1 MGLLNQ
7 LLPCCYSDHDALDGD
22 VECRIIG
29 GGDDEDDD
37 VYDDDDDDD
46 DEDGDDD
53 DDVECRILVFR
64 GVEPSLLPRQ
74 QS

>member
-1 MGLLNQ
+1 MLNQ
-7 LLPCCYSDHDALDGD
+7 LLHCCYSDHDALDGD
-22 VECRIIG
+22 VEWRIIG
-29 GGDDEDDD
+29 GGEAEDNDANDDN
-37 VYDDDDDDD
+37 DDDDD
-46 DEDGDDD
+46 DEDDEDGD

>member
-1 MGLLNQ
+1 M
-7 LLPCCYSDHDALDGD
+7 
-22 VECRIIG
+22 ECRIIG

-37 VYDDDDDDD
+37 VYEDDDDDD